1 MKTKVLI
8 KNNGYEILPWW
19 KSVKPMMKVKVWD
32 YNLDKYV
39 KKKMY
44 VEITETLNEK
54 QVKIIDDLG
63 ERENG

>member
-8 KNNGYEILPWW
+8 KVNGYEILPWW

-44 VEITETLNEK
+44 VKITDTLNEK
-54 QVKIIDDLG
+54 QVEIINDLG